1 MDAISIVMR
10 HDENQ
15 LGWPFIHELAAVKH
29 MFGDDLKTNVLPI
42 ITNSEVIQ
50 LSTKNNSTKFRSFP
64 NPLQFDH

>member
-50 LSTKNNSTKFRSFP
+50 SSIKN
-64 NPLQFDH
+64 H